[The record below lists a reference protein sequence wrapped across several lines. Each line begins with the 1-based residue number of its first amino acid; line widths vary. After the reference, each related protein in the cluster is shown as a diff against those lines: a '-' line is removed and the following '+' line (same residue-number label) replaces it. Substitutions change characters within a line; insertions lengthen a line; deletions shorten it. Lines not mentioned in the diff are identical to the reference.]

1 MQDICRNETPREATV
16 VVSNSKAIDRS
27 QPTKEVIN
35 VIEQNSPPWIAN
47 NINNDNTN
55 ELINHL
61 QERFTESFNTLNK
74 LDITERVFLTKVVRS
89 PNDDIIHAINT
100 IAEERML
107 KLEQTP
113 LYLYINNMLHTSGV
127 TVNMYLNCE
136 EKLKIEKTLGKR
148 WVVSLEQKINS
159 TRQSLSHVYLGIQ
172 C

>member
-89 PNDDIIHAINT
+89 PNDDIIHAIT
-100 IAEERML
+100 E
-107 KLEQTP
+107 
-113 LYLYINNMLHTSGV
+113 
-127 TVNMYLNCE
+127 
-136 EKLKIEKTLGKR
+136 
-148 WVVSLEQKINS
+148 
-159 TRQSLSHVYLGIQ
+159 
-172 C
+172 